1 MLNTIIRFSVR
12 NKLII
17 GLFTLALMIW
27 GGINLRQLP
36 IDALPDITSNQ
47 VQIITVSPSLA
58 APEVERLITFPLEQ
72 ANANI
77 PGIKEMRSISRFG
90 LSVVTVVFSDET
102 DIYWARQQ
110 VGERLGMVREQ
121 IPASAGNP
129 ELAPATTGIGEI
141 YQYVLRPAKG
151 YEGKYDLTE
160 LRSIQDWIVRRQLLG
175 TPGVADV
182 SSFGGYLKQYEVAV
196 QPDRLK
202 SMKVTIADVF
212 TALEKNNQNSGG
224 AYIEKGPNALFI
236 RTEGLAATTEDLGK
250 IFIRHTDT
258 GIPVFLKDVAEV
270 RIGHAIRY
278 GAMTYKDQGE
288 VAGAVVLMLKG
299 ANASAVIE
307 NVKAKITE
315 IKKTLPEGVVLETF
329 YDRTKMVDNAIGT
342 VKKNLLEGALIVIFI
357 LVLFLGNLRAGLIVA
372 SVIPLAML
380 FAIVMMNMFG
390 VTGNLMSLGALD
402 FGLIVDGAVII
413 VEAVLHRLMHNR
425 SFTGLTKITQPQL
438 NDEVET
444 AAGKMMNSAVFG
456 QIIILIVYL
465 PILSLTGIEGKMFK
479 PMAQTVSFAL
489 IGAFILSLTYVPMMT
504 SLFLSKK
511 VSHKETFADKMM
523 NVLQRGYK
531 RLLQKA
537 LAFPK
542 TVVSLALLLFAFSV
556 WLIGTLGGEFIPE
569 LEEGDFAVDARLLT
583 GSSLTETIK
592 TTQKAVAILQK
603 QFPEVEKIVTRIGAS
618 EIPTDPMPVEMTDI
632 MITLKPRSE
641 WVSASSF
648 DELANK
654 MSKAIEAVPGL
665 TAGFQFPVQMRFN
678 ELISGA
684 RQDVVCKIFGE
695 NLDSLASYADR
706 MGRLVGTVKGAND
719 IYIEAVTGLPQIV
732 INYNRD
738 AMAHY
743 QLSVADVNQVVR
755 TAFAGESAGLIYENE
770 RRYDLVV
777 RLQDESRTDI
787 SDVQQL
793 LVPTPSGLQVPLY
806 QVANIEIK
814 EGPNQIQRENAQRRI
829 IVGFNVRG
837 RDVESVVEEL
847 NVKATAQI
855 KLPSGYFVKYGG
867 QFENLVEAKARL
879 SIAVPAALLLILVM
893 LYFAFGSLKYG
904 LLIFSAIPLS
914 AIGGVLALWMRG
926 MPFSISAGVGFI
938 ALFGVAVLNGI
949 VLIAEFNRL
958 KKIGSNPGLS
968 DEDPS
973 GDGRGKTDVKHII
986 MEGTQVRLRPVLMT
1000 AAVAS
1005 LGFLPMALSE
1015 SAGAEVQCPL
1025 ATVVIGGLITATF
1038 LTLVV
1043 LPILYA
1049 WLEKKK
1055 PQKRGGG
1062 ETKVG
1067 AVVLLLILGLK
1078 ISAQEKM
1085 TLPAMLEKA
1094 RKDNLSLQAI
1104 RTEPEYWK
1112 QLQSGV
1118 FDPAKTVVSGEYG
1131 GLNSVQ
1137 NDTKFGVSQ
1146 SFSLPAVYQR
1156 QRSYFQ
1162 SREVSQQELANW
1174 RQAEL
1179 DREVKKS
1186 FYQVADWLERK
1197 KILQGLD
1204 SVYSRFQQSAALRL
1218 KSGESNLLEKTTA
1231 DAQLQQLKLQQREL
1245 DLDITAIQKQLQ
1257 WLLNTDSLLLPEYA
1271 ALKMDAP
1278 LLTDSAS
1285 LLEHPQLR
1293 YERSGISV
1301 AAAETAAEKSK
1312 LSPDFTLG
1320 YSNQSIIGYQST
1332 DGITQQ
1338 YYGAGKRFH
1347 LVNLSVGIPL
1357 FNSAAKARIRA
1368 AGVRQD
1374 IAKMNTAA
1382 AEKNVLTK
1390 FQQIQQEYQKQQQAL
1405 QYYEQTGL
1413 QQAQLIINHAKLS
1426 FQNGEISYL
1435 EWTILM
1441 NNAVSIQLNYLESVR
1456 QYNLAIIELEYI
1468 TGK

>member
-1 MLNTIIRFSVR
+1 MLNSIIRFSVR

-17 GLFTLALMIW
+17 GLFTLALVVW
-27 GGINLRQLP
+27 GAINLRQLP

-110 VGERLGMVREQ
+110 VSERLGQVRTE

-129 ELAPATTGIGEI
+129 ELAPATTGLGEI

-151 YEGKYDLTE
+151 YESKYDLSE
-160 LRSIQDWIVRRQLLG
+160 LRSMQDWIVRRQLLG

-182 SSFGGYLKQYEVAV
+182 SSFGGYLKQYEIAV

-212 TALEKNNQNSGG
+212 NALEKNNQNSGG
-224 AYIEKGPNALFI
+224 AYIEKGPTALFI
-236 RTEGLAATTEDLGK
+236 RTEGLAATTADLEK

-258 GIPVFLKDVAEV
+258 GIPVYLKDVAEV

-307 NVKAKITE
+307 NVKARINA

-342 VKKNLLEGALIVIFI
+342 VKKNLLEGALIVVFV

-380 FAIVMMNMFG
+380 FAVSMMNMFG
-390 VTGNLMSLGALD
+390 VSGNLMSLGALD

-413 VEAVLHRLMHNR
+413 VEAVLHRLMHDKR
-425 SFTGLTKITQPQL
+425 FSALTRISSAQL
-438 NDEVET
+438 NDEVEN

-465 PILSLTGIEGKMFK
+465 PILTLTGIEGKMFG

-489 IGAFILSLTYVPMMT
+489 IGAFLLSLTYVPMMS
-504 SLFLSKK
+504 SLVLSKK
-511 VSHKETFADKMM
+511 ISHKDTWADKMM
-523 NVLQRGYK
+523 NALQRWYR

-542 TVVSLALLLFAFSV
+542 TVVSISVVLFAMAF
-556 WLIGTLGGEFIPE
+556 WLMSRLGGEFIPE

-583 GSSLTETIK
+583 GSSLTETIH
-592 TTQKAVAILQK
+592 TTQKAVSILQSR
-603 QFPEVEKIVTRIGAS
+603 FPEVEKIVTRIGSS
-618 EIPTDPMPVEMTDI
+618 EIPTDPMPLEMTDI
-632 MITLKPRSE
+632 MITLKPRAD

-654 MSKAIEAVPGL
+654 MSKALEEVPGL

-684 RQDVVCKIFGE
+684 RQDIVCKIFGE
-695 NLDSLASYADR
+695 NLDSLSVYADQI
-706 MGRLVGTVKGAND
+706 GKLAGTVKGATD
-719 IYIEAVTGLPQIV
+719 IYIETVTGLPQIV
-732 INYNRD
+732 INYHRD

-743 QLSVADVNQVVR
+743 QLDIADVNQVIR

-777 RLQDESRTDI
+777 RLQDESRKDI
-787 SDVQQL
+787 NDVQQL
-793 LVPTPSGLQVPLY
+793 LIPTPTGLQVPLY
-806 QVANIEIK
+806 QVATVEIK
-814 EGPNQIQRENAQRRI
+814 QGPNQVQRENAQRRI

-837 RDVESVVEEL
+837 RDVESVVDEL
-847 NVKATAQI
+847 STKVNQQLKFS
-855 KLPSGYFVKYGG
+855 SGYYVKYGG
-867 QFENLVEAKARL
+867 QFENLVEAKQRL
-879 SIAVPAALLLILVM
+879 SIAVPAALLLILLM

-904 LLIFSAIPLS
+904 VLIFSAIPLS
-914 AIGGVLALWMRG
+914 AIGGVLALWIRG
-926 MPFSISAGVGFI
+926 MPFSISAGIGFI

-958 KKIGSNPGLS
+958 KKQGL
-968 DEDPS
+968 
-973 GDGRGKTDVKHII
+973 KDVKYII
-986 MEGTQVRLRPVLMT
+986 MEGTQIRLRPVLMT

-1005 LGFLPMALSE
+1005 LGFLPMALSK
-1015 SAGAEVQCPL
+1015 SAGAEVQRPL

-1043 LPILYA
+1043 LPVLYQ
-1049 WLEKKK
+1049 WLER
-1055 PQKRGGG
+1055 KR
-1062 ETKVG
+1062 KRRSP
-1067 AVVLLLILGLK
+1067 AAPAALVLFLVC
-1078 ISAQEKM
+1078 SQYANAQERM
-1085 TLPAMLEKA
+1085 PLQQMLEQAHTNNLGIQAA
-1094 RKDNLSLQAI
+1094 RKESV
-1104 RTEPEYWK
+1104 YWK
-1112 QLQSGV
+1112 QLQTGK
-1118 FDPAKTVVSGEYG
+1118 FDPSKTQVGGEYG
-1131 GLNSVQ
+1131 GLNSVKS
-1137 NDTKFGVSQ
+1137 DTRFFINQ
-1146 SFSLPAVYQR
+1146 SFSLPVVYQR
-1156 QRSYFQ
+1156 QQALYNM
-1162 SREVSQQELANW
+1162 QELAQQQLADW
-1174 RQAEL
+1174 KQAEL
-1179 DREVKKS
+1179 DREIKKV
-1186 FYQVADWLERK
+1186 FYQLADWQERRK
-1197 KILQGLD
+1197 LLQRLD

-1218 KSGESNLLEKTTA
+1218 KSGESNILEKTTA
-1231 DAQLQQLKLQQREL
+1231 DAQLQQLNLQRQQLETDILILQQR
-1245 DLDITAIQKQLQ
+1245 LQ
-1257 WLLNTDSLLLPEYA
+1257 WLMNTDSLLLPAYSS
-1271 ALKMDAP
+1271 LKMTP
-1278 LLTDSAS
+1278 VVLFDSAAIAA
-1285 LLEHPQLR
+1285 HPQVK
-1293 YERSGISV
+1293 YARSEINT
-1301 AAAETAAEKSK
+1301 AAAQTAAEKAK
-1312 LSPDFTLG
+1312 LSPDITLG
-1320 YSNQSIIGYQST
+1320 YANQSIIGYQST
-1332 DGITQQ
+1332 DGVNQQ
-1338 YYGAGKRFH
+1338 YYGAGRRFH
-1347 LVNLSVGIPL
+1347 IVNLSLGIPI

-1368 AGVRQD
+1368 SRVKED
-1374 IAKMNTAA
+1374 IARINTASV
-1382 AEKNVLTK
+1382 EQVIQNNLL
-1390 FQQIQQEYQKQQQAL
+1390 QLQQEYKKQDLAL

-1413 QQAQLIINHAKLS
+1413 QQAELIINTSRLS

-1435 EWTILM
+1435 EWTALM
-1441 NNAVSIQLNYLESVR
+1441 NNAVSIQLNYLDAVR
-1456 QYNLAIIELEYI
+1456 QYNQTIIELEYL

>member
-1 MLNTIIRFSVR
+1 MLNSIIRFSVR

-17 GLFTLALMIW
+17 GLFTLGLIIW
-27 GGINLRQLP
+27 GGINLKQLP

-90 LSVVTVVFSDET
+90 LSVVTVVFSDGT
-102 DIYWARQQ
+102 DVYWARQQ
-110 VGERLGMVREQ
+110 VGERLNQVREQ
-121 IPASAGNP
+121 IPSSAGNP

-151 YEGKYDLTE
+151 YESKYDLSE

-212 TALEKNNQNSGG
+212 NALEKNNQNSGG

-236 RTEGLAATTEDLGK
+236 RTEGLAATTNELEK
-250 IFIRHTDT
+250 IFVRHTAE
-258 GIPVFLKDVAEV
+258 GIPVYLKDVAEV
-270 RIGHAIRY
+270 KIGHAIRY

-299 ANASAVIE
+299 ANASAVISD
-307 NVKAKITE
+307 VKTKIEE

-357 LVLFLGNLRAGLIVA
+357 LVLFLGNFRAGLIVA

-380 FAIVMMNMFG
+380 FAIILMNTFG

-413 VEAVLHRLMHNR
+413 VEAVLHRLMHNK
-425 SFTGLTKITQPQL
+425 SFDGLKRITQSQL
-438 NDEVET
+438 NDEVESS
-444 AAGKMMNSAVFG
+444 AGKMMNSAVFG

-465 PILSLTGIEGKMFK
+465 PILTLTGIEGKMFK

-489 IGAFILSLTYVPMMT
+489 IGAFVLSLTYVPMMT
-504 SLFLSKK
+504 SLFLSKNM
-511 VSHKETFADKMM
+511 SHKETFADKMM
-523 NVLQRGYK
+523 NVLQRWYR
-531 RLLQKA
+531 RLLVKA
-537 LAFPK
+537 KAFPK
-542 TVVSLALLLFAFSV
+542 TVVSTALVLFAFAV

-592 TTQKAVAILQK
+592 TTQKAVHILQER
-603 QFPEVEKIVTRIGAS
+603 FPEVEKIVTRIGAS

-632 MITLKPRSE
+632 MITLKPRAE

-654 MSKAIEAVPGL
+654 MSKALEAIPGL

-684 RQDVVCKIFGE
+684 RQDVVCKVFGE
-695 NLDSLASYADR
+695 NLDSLALYADR
-706 MGRLVGTVKGAND
+706 IGRLVNTVKGASD
-719 IYIEAVTGLPQIV
+719 IYIEAVTGLPQI
-732 INYNRD
+732 IIQYNRD

-743 QLSVADVNQVVR
+743 QLNIADVNQVVR

-777 RLQDESRTDI
+777 RLKDEARQDIT
-787 SDVQQL
+787 DVQQL
-793 LVPTPSGLQVPLY
+793 LIPTPGGLQVPLY
-806 QVANIEIK
+806 QVATIGIK

-837 RDVESVVEEL
+837 RDVESVVDEL
-847 NVKATAQI
+847 NAKVTAQV
-855 KLPSGYFVKYGG
+855 KLPSGYLVKYGG
-867 QFENLVEAKARL
+867 QFENLVEAKQRL

-914 AIGGVLALWMRG
+914 AIGGVLALWIRG

-958 KKIGSNPGLS
+958 KKQGLH
-968 DEDPS
+968 
-973 GDGRGKTDVKHII
+973 DVKYII

-1015 SAGAEVQCPL
+1015 SAGAEVQRPL
-1025 ATVVIGGLITATF
+1025 ATVVIGGLITATL

-1043 LPILYA
+1043 LPVLYA
-1049 WLEKKK
+1049 WLERKKSK
-1055 PQKRGGG
+1055 KRPS
-1062 ETKVG
+1062 TKVV
-1067 AVVLLLILGLK
+1067 AMILLFFSIQQLN
-1078 ISAQEKM
+1078 AQQRM
-1085 TLPAMLEKA
+1085 TLPDMLSKA

-1104 RTEPEYWK
+1104 KAEPQYWK
-1112 QLQSGV
+1112 KLQSGV
-1118 FDPAKTVVSGEYG
+1118 FDPSKTMVSGEYG
-1131 GLNSVQ
+1131 GLNSVR
-1137 NDTKFGVSQ
+1137 NDTKFSVSQ
-1146 SFSLPAVYQR
+1146 TFSLPVVYQR
-1156 QRSYFQ
+1156 QRSYFH
-1162 SREVSQQELANW
+1162 SRELSQQELSGW

-1179 DREVKKS
+1179 DKEVKSS
-1186 FYQVADWLERK
+1186 FYQLADWLERK
-1197 KILQGLD
+1197 KLLAQLD

-1231 DAQLQQLKLQQREL
+1231 DAQLQQLDLQRQQL
-1245 DLDITAIQKQLQ
+1245 DADILVLQKRLQ
-1257 WLLNTDSLLLPEYA
+1257 WLLNTDTLLLPDYTT
-1271 ALKMDAP
+1271 LKMDIP
-1278 LLTDSAS
+1278 LMPDSAAVM
-1285 LLEHPQLR
+1285 EHPQLR
-1293 YERSGISV
+1293 FERAGIH
-1301 AAAETAAEKSK
+1301 AAMAETAVEKAK
-1312 LSPDFTLG
+1312 LSPDITLG
-1320 YSNQSIIGYQST
+1320 YSNQSIIGYQSA
-1332 DGITQQ
+1332 DGVTQQ

-1347 LVNLSVGIPL
+1347 IVNLSVGIPL

-1382 AEKNVLTK
+1382 AERNLLTSYE
-1390 FQQIQQEYQKQQQAL
+1390 QLQQEYIKQQQAL

-1413 QQAQLIINHAKLS
+1413 QQSELIMNHSRIS
-1426 FQNGEISYL
+1426 FQNGEISYI
-1435 EWTILM
+1435 EWTTLM
-1441 NNAVSIQLNYLESVR
+1441 NNAVSIRLNYLESLR